1 MAKKKKPFL
10 PPPADQDPVRTAEM
24 IQLQLQ
30 RILASP
36 EFHATPRQRD
46 FLQFVVT
53 ETVAGRAKEIKAYT
67 VATRVFGRKEHFDQS
82 IDPIVSIQANGLRRA
97 LERYYLVAGRED
109 PVRIDIPRGGY
120 VPTFRQQKGAESD
133 RTALGRKVP
142 GSIFED
148 SWPSVLIRPFQ
159 NLTGNPEKDFLRIG
173 LATDL
178 ATELSWY
185 QDIRVAVH
193 KQEEEEKVSSDRL
206 PRFTLDGNIRKDRE
220 GIKVAV
226 QLLDTTTNTYLWG
239 EVYRSGLEPGQL
251 IVLEEEVAR
260 SVAAKTAGERGIIS
274 RILSVE
280 SRGKPPSQL
289 KTYEAILRYY
299 EYDLTLASDSFLRA
313 LEALESAV
321 RIEPDC
327 GQVWTMLGRLYANI
341 YSLDIPGF
349 EKPLEKAI
357 EYAEKGTRMNRDN
370 QRARAVLG
378 LVRMFSNEIPAAR
391 EELDKALALS
401 PNSLFV
407 LDGLGYLMTL
417 VGEWEKGPALIKEVI
432 RLNPFYNTV
441 VHYALWEDCLRRED
455 YQGAYLETMGLRRPA
470 VFWYPLVKAAT
481 LGHLGR
487 YQEGKQFVETL
498 LKLRPDFP
506 TRGRILIRHYIKF
519 EEIVSRV
526 IDGLRKSGLNI
537 EDA

>member
-226 QLLDTTTNTYLWG
+226 KLLDTATNTHLWG
-239 EVYRSGLEPGQL
+239 EVHRSGLEPGQL
-251 IVLEEEVAR
+251 IVL
-260 SVAAKTAGERGIIS
+260 
-274 RILSVE
+274 
-280 SRGKPPSQL
+280 
-289 KTYEAILRYY
+289 
-299 EYDLTLASDSFLRA
+299 
-313 LEALESAV
+313 
-321 RIEPDC
+321 
-327 GQVWTMLGRLYANI
+327 
-341 YSLDIPGF
+341 
-349 EKPLEKAI
+349 
-357 EYAEKGTRMNRDN
+357 
-370 QRARAVLG
+370 
-378 LVRMFSNEIPAAR
+378 
-391 EELDKALALS
+391 
-401 PNSLFV
+401 
-407 LDGLGYLMTL
+407 
-417 VGEWEKGPALIKEVI
+417 
-432 RLNPFYNTV
+432 
-441 VHYALWEDCLRRED
+441 
-455 YQGAYLETMGLRRPA
+455 
-470 VFWYPLVKAAT
+470 
-481 LGHLGR
+481 
-487 YQEGKQFVETL
+487 
-498 LKLRPDFP
+498 
-506 TRGRILIRHYIKF
+506 
-519 EEIVSRV
+519 
-526 IDGLRKSGLNI
+526 
-537 EDA
+537 